1 MTRKDYELI
10 AKALRDARADFLG
23 DDDIDAFDAAVWAI
37 GDALQEDNPRFSY
50 ARFNEAVGVH

>member
-37 GDALQEDNPRFSY
+37 G
-50 ARFNEAVGVH
+50 AR